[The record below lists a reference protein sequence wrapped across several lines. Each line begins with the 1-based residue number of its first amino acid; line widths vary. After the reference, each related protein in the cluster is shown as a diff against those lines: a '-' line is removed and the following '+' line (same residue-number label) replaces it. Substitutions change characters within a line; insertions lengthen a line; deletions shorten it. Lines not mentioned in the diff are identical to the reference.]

1 MIKFVFSV
9 DFLQNLRY
17 TIYRTNVSIME
28 DEMKFYLNDN
38 TESLQVYIPLTFL
51 NLDSFLNVQKYF
63 ILAFYQLPENVA
75 LNMFHTLRRDIDY
88 DAHLYI
94 IFNGNQYFL
103 CVSDEYI
110 EQDNLEQKLK
120 QSYQIINGLDI
131 INAIDELDFDK

>member
-1 MIKFVFSV
+1 
-9 DFLQNLRY
+9 
-17 TIYRTNVSIME
+17 
-28 DEMKFYLNDN
+28 MKFYLNDN